1 MKFQDLENITE
12 ERVLVVVKALF
23 SMEAGK
29 EMESD
34 KGGKSVFITELFW
47 LNTEQLCAA
56 YLRIKTLLHETC
68 P

>member
-1 MKFQDLENITE
+1 VVSSIAFRPGARRNITE

-47 LNTEQLCAA
+47 QAS
-56 YLRIKTLLHETC
+56 
-68 P
+68 